1 MDLRKNPN
9 FITVAP
15 ILAILE
21 PTISYRL
28 IDYYYAVYSY
38 VWCDVN
44 FAYTC
49 LSVLLC
55 LAVRTR
61 VI

>member
-1 MDLRKNPN
+1 M
-9 FITVAP
+9 IVAP
-15 ILAILE
+15 NLVVLV
-21 PTISYRL
+21 PTISLRRV
-28 IDYYYAVYSY
+28 DYYYAVYSY

-49 LSVLLC
+49 LSVLLR
-55 LAVRTR
+55 LAMRSR